1 MDLKSESGPR
11 WEAQFFTTKP
21 DASEIFKELDVQ
33 ACNTGRIVGRQ
44 TAFQF
49 PVHGPEHTGRIW
61 GLIPQPRSRVMARGS
76 LTNTHG
82 RPRVNDISEQRSWIK
97 MKSFVGIKAFF
108 SFFGDL

>member
-1 MDLKSESGPR
+1 MVQDGRLNFSLS
-11 WEAQFFTTKP
+11 KP

-61 GLIPQPRSRVMARGS
+61 GLIPQPRSRVMARRS